1 MLTIS
6 ITSTPVS
13 GSKSYTVSDADVQSL
28 LNWAAVAFA
37 NLIQST
43 FNPTG
48 IPGFVPTSQQILLA
62 WVQNW
67 ISMTKASVQ
76 IFNTPAPVSPPQIS
90 IT

>member
-13 GSKSYTVSDADVQSL
+13 GSKTYTVSDADVQSL
-28 LNWAAVAFA
+28 LNWAAVTYAGI
-37 NLIQST
+37 IQSL

-48 IPGFVPTSQQILLA
+48 IPGFVPTPQQILLA
-62 WVQNW
+62 WIQSW
-67 ISMTKASVQ
+67 ISMTKSGVQ
-76 IFNTPAPVSPPQIS
+76 TFNTPTPVAPPQIS